1 MWMGAMNSEGEIQ
14 EGLQS
19 HNPVLLRLSD
29 LTPNTAPE
37 ASPRLSMLP
46 PFGKSDLTVPLTVP
60 LPETHP
66 TMKILYLLFL
76 GVFFAPVSL
85 WRTVF

>member
-19 HNPVLLRLSD
+19 HNPVLLRLCD

-46 PFGKSDLTVPLTVP
+46 PLGKSDLTVP

-66 TMKILYLLFL
+66 TMKTLYLLFL

>member
-46 PFGKSDLTVPLTVP
+46 PLGKSDLTVPL
-60 LPETHP
+60 PETHS
-66 TMKILYLLFL
+66 TMKTLYLLFL

>member
-46 PFGKSDLTVPLTVP
+46 PLGKSDLTVP

-66 TMKILYLLFL
+66 IMKILYLLFL

>member
-46 PFGKSDLTVPLTVP
+46 PLGKSDLTVP

-66 TMKILYLLFL
+66 TMKTLYLLFL

>member
-1 MWMGAMNSEGEIQ
+1 MWMGAMNFEGEIQ

-46 PFGKSDLTVPLTVP
+46 PFGKSDLTVPLS
-60 LPETHP
+60 ETHP
-66 TMKILYLLFL
+66 TMKTLYLLFL